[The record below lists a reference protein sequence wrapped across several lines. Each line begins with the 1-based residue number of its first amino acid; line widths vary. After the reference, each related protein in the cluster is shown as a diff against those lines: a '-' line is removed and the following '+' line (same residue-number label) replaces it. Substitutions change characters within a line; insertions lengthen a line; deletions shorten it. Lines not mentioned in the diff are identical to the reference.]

1 MRTLSKKQARIF
13 QTTHAKRYRLPETQI
28 DGHAIWKTASRRA
41 EPIERCAPEE
51 ILRRPTA
58 IAGSAVFFVLAPGVV
73 AGLLPWLLTHWHR
86 LPLSPYLALRLA
98 GMMLIVAGLAFLI
111 HAFVRFALEGAGTP
125 APVAPTE
132 RLVVG
137 GIYRHVR
144 NPMYVAV
151 LAIIARAGVA
161 VSAILAGP
169 LRQRC
174 RRRDVRLRAALRG
187 AAPGSPL
194 RRRVRGLQK
203 RGARL
208 AAAPD
213 AVARQAANRVPGQ

>member
-1 MRTLSKKQARIF
+1 MRFGKRLLGGLS
-13 QTTHAKRYRLPETQI
+13 RLN
-28 DGHAIWKTASRRA
+28 AV
-41 EPIERCAPEE
+41 
-51 ILRRPTA
+51 LRRKSTA

-86 LPLSPYLALRLA
+86 LPLSPYLASRLA

-151 LAIIARAGVA
+151 LAIIAGQALLFQQSSLVLYASIVGVA
-161 VSAILAGP
+161 MFAF
-169 LRQRC
+169 
-174 RRRDVRLRAALRG
+174 VRLYEEPLLAHRYG
-187 AAPGSPL
+187 AAY
-194 RRRVRGLQK
+194 
-203 RGARL
+203 
-208 AAAPD
+208 AAYRSA
-213 AVARQAANRVPGQ
+213 VPGWLPRLTPWRGNGK